1 MNLQS
6 ELAQTSAPA
15 RNSLFDV
22 RGKTV
27 MVTGAARGL
36 GKFWA
41 QGFSDLGARVIA
53 VDANSEALEALLDQ
67 MPADTVPVVLD
78 VTSSSAVDRLGQKL
92 TSAAQP
98 VDVLINSAGVTHLC
112 EAENF
117 PDAEFDRVVSTNL
130 GGTFHMCKMAGGLM
144 LKKGAGSVINV
155 ASIGGLIAYPNAAA
169 YVSSKGG
176 VVQLTKA
183 LAVEWAAKGIRV
195 NAIAPARVETGFI
208 NAQDQDKREVA
219 VEFIDQRQIQ
229 PDLLEA
235 KDLLGPALFLASDAS
250 LGVNGHV
257 LAVDNG
263 YLAA

>member
-1 MNLQS
+1 MNPQS
-6 ELAQTSAPA
+6 ALAQTSAPA
-15 RNSLFDV
+15 GSSLFDV

-36 GKFWA
+36 GRTWA
-41 QGFSDLGARVIA
+41 QGFSGLGARIIA
-53 VDANSEALEALLDQ
+53 VDADLEALEALMDQ
-67 MPADTVPVVLD
+67 MPACTESVVLD
-78 VTSSSAVDRLGQKL
+78 VTSSNAVDRLGHRLARERQR
-92 TSAAQP
+92 
-98 VDVLINSAGVTHLC
+98 VDVLINSAGATHLC
-112 EAENF
+112 EAGNF
-117 PDAEFDRVVSTNL
+117 PDDEFDRVVSINL
-130 GGTFHMCKMAGGLM
+130 NGTFRMCKMVGALM
-144 LKKGAGSVINV
+144 SGQGTGSVINV
-155 ASIGGLIAYPNAAA
+155 ASIGGFIAYPNAVA

-195 NAIAPARVETGFI
+195 NAIAPARVATGFI
-208 NAQDQDKREVA
+208 DSQDPKMKEVA
-219 VEFIDQRQIQ
+219 VEFIDKRQIQ
-229 PDLLEA
+229 PELLKA